1 MAQPPPPRHPAE
13 EGGGGIGCELWVP
26 LLTDKL
32 LTSLQL
38 FVARKL
44 TSDIWNLTDMIYY
57 FNIELVAH
65 ERCNTVNINSDSCNS
80 GIEED
85 HTCAFSNLSK
95 STNFCVFVTNAILLI
110 NVEKLLTYLNKNLF
124 FVKMVADF
132 YV

>member
-1 MAQPPPPRHPAE
+1 
-13 EGGGGIGCELWVP
+13 
-26 LLTDKL
+26 
-32 LTSLQL
+32 
-38 FVARKL
+38 
-44 TSDIWNLTDMIYY
+44 MIYY

-65 ERCNTVNINSDSCNS
+65 ELYNTVNINSDSCNS

-85 HTCAFSNLSK
+85 HTCAFSNMSK